1 MWILIFLLAI
11 TVIVIAVLWSSGV
24 LAESERTRSDSS
36 AIGGETDD
44 DRASEFTESDASV
57 PSRPMSPRRPGSVP
71 PPALAGPAYGQS
83 GGDASRSIPA
93 RRSAPPPAATTVGGT
108 PQRADGPSPS
118 TTSERRTSRPPPAA
132 SAGSAASA
140 SAEGAAPR
148 KRSSAPPPVQAAW
161 STPDAKSER
170 EPD

>member
-24 LAESERTRSDSS
+24 LAESERTRGGSD
-36 AIGGETDD
+36 AIGDEADD
-44 DRASEFTESDASV
+44 DRTSERSEGDGSV
-57 PSRPMSPRRPGSVP
+57 PTRQTAPRRPGSVP

-83 GGDASRSIPA
+83 GGGASPAIPA
-93 RRSAPPPAATTVGGT
+93 RRSTPPPAATTGEV

-118 TTSERRTSRPPPAA
+118 MTSELRTSRPPPAA

-140 SAEGAAPR
+140 SADGAAPR

-161 STPDAKSER
+161 STPDAISER